1 MGAQCG
7 RLYSL
12 AKADKLSFFAIDESK
27 LSEAVEATERCI
39 RERYPS
45 LKVPPHSRIRH
56 FDSNLV
62 PQLLRDWQ
70 CDTVEKTRRLVDLIF
85 VSVLSDAGAGATWQY
100 TTVSGDVLKAS
111 EGLAQAAV
119 DLFLDGF
126 FSTDSAMPSRVN
138 SAALKQVTEE
148 KLSRGFQV
156 SRVNPL
162 VGVGGRAKLMR
173 ELGEALEMHPE
184 FFGKEVPRPG
194 NLVDYLLSKATG
206 NEVTLE
212 HLWRVCIEGL
222 YSMWPLQPN
231 GLLRGDIWTH
241 SQLHMDG
248 KPGSD
253 LVPFHKL
260 TQWLVYSMMDALDLS
275 LGLKVTNTE
284 VMTGLP
290 EYRNGGLLVDTGV
303 LSLKDPSWTAQEVNA
318 GSELI
323 VEWRALTV
331 VLIDE
336 IANRLRKRLGTTAEE
351 LPLACVLEG
360 GTWHAGREL
369 AQSLRATG
377 NPPIQIRLDGTV
389 V

>member
-1 MGAQCG
+1 MGE
-7 RLYSL
+7 
-12 AKADKLSFFAIDESK
+12 KA
-27 LSEAVEATERCI
+27 
-39 RERYPS
+39 
-45 LKVPPHSRIRH
+45 
-56 FDSNLV
+56 
-62 PQLLRDWQ
+62 
-70 CDTVEKTRRLVDLIF
+70 RRLIDLITI
-85 VSVLSDAGAGATWQY
+85 SVLSDAGAGSSWQY
-100 TTVSGDVLKAS
+100 TTATGDVLKAS

-173 ELGEALEMHPE
+173 ELGEALEKHPD

-206 NEVTLE
+206 NTVTLE
-212 HLWRVCIEGL
+212 HLWRVCTEGL
-222 YSMWPLQPN
+222 YSIWPLQPN

-241 SQLHMDG
+241 SQLHVDG

-260 TQWLVYSMMDALDLS
+260 TQWLVYSIMDVLDLS
-275 LGLKVTNTE
+275 LGLKVTNLGSL
-284 VMTGLP
+284 TGLP
-290 EYRNGGLLVDTGV
+290 EYRNGGLFIDTGV
-303 LSLKDPSWTAQEVNA
+303 LRLKDQSWLTQELNV
-318 GSELI
+318 GTELI

-331 VLIDE
+331 VLLDKLAE
-336 IANRLRKRLGTTAEE
+336 QLRERLGKSADE
-351 LPLACVLEG
+351 LPLPAILEG
-360 GTWHAGREL
+360 GTWHAGRQV
-369 AQSLRATG
+369 AKSLRTDGAS
-377 NPPIQIRLDGTV
+377 PIKIRLDGTV
-389 V
+389 F

>member
-1 MGAQCG
+1 
-7 RLYSL
+7 
-12 AKADKLSFFAIDESK
+12 
-27 LSEAVEATERCI
+27 
-39 RERYPS
+39 
-45 LKVPPHSRIRH
+45 
-56 FDSNLV
+56 
-62 PQLLRDWQ
+62 
-70 CDTVEKTRRLVDLIF
+70 VDLIT
-85 VSVLSDAGAGATWQY
+85 VSVLSDAGAGSTWQY
-100 TTVSGDVLKAS
+100 TTVTGDVLKAS
-111 EGLAQAAV
+111 EGLAQASV

-148 KLSRGFQV
+148 RLCRGFQV

-162 VGVGGRAKLMR
+162 VGVGGRAKIMR
-173 ELGEALEMHPE
+173 ELGEALEKHPD

-206 NEVTLE
+206 NEVALE
-212 HLWRVCIEGL
+212 HLWRVCTDGL

-290 EYRNGGLLVDTGV
+290 EYRNGGLLIDSV
-303 LSLKDPSWTAQEVNA
+303 LRLKDHAWIEQEVNV
-318 GSELI
+318 GTELV

-331 VLIDE
+331 VLLDQLAE
-336 IANRLRKRLGTTAEE
+336 KLRAKLGVSASA
-351 LPLACVLEG
+351 LPLASILEG
-360 GTWHAGREL
+360 GTWQAGREI
-369 AQSLRATG
+369 AKAKRADG
-377 NPPIQIRLDGTV
+377 SPPIKIRLDGTV
-389 V
+389 F